1 MRIVATLLSYPPA
14 RWIGSELMTHQ
25 LLRSLAAR
33 GHDITVA
40 VRGDEKPPPWEHEG
54 IPVRGRRAAWEGTY
68 DVIVCHPDYAAT
80 ARDIRRHRGGRIV
93 AVCHNA
99 GIGVR
104 AGLSKTDPDLVVCN
118 SSAMADTLGERDALV
133 ITPPL
138 DIPRDIPGRP
148 AGDRVTIVN
157 LNENKAGRFWDIAA
171 ALPHVPFLAVL
182 GGYGDQI
189 VPTAP
194 PANVEVVQPVPAP
207 LMAEQVWAR
216 TRVLLAPSA
225 QESWSMTAAEAM
237 AHGIPVIAHPADG
250 LLANLGPAGT
260 YIDRDDVD
268 GWTAAITALL
278 KDDVAWSTAS
288 TAGRARALEHA
299 ATADHAAFVAAVEAW
314 EPRHADAP
322 R

>member
-1 MRIVATLLSYPPA
+1 MRVVATLLSYPPA

-33 GHDITVA
+33 GHDITVV

-54 IPVRGRRAAWEGTY
+54 IRVRGRAGAWDGRY
-68 DVIVCHPDYAAT
+68 DVIVCHPDYAST
-80 ARDIRRHRGGRIV
+80 AREIRRHRGGRIV

-99 GIGVR
+99 GIGERV
-104 AGLSKTDPDLVVCN
+104 GLSKTDPELVVCN
-118 SSAMADTLGERDALV
+118 SRLMADTLGERDALV
-133 ITPPL
+133 VTPPL
-138 DIPRDIPGRP
+138 RIPAAPVS
-148 AGDRVTIVN
+148 GDRVTIVN

-189 VPTAP
+189 VPSAVP
-194 PANVEVVQPVPAP
+194 GNVEVAQPVPAP
-207 LMAEQVWAR
+207 LMAEQVWSR

-237 AHGIPVIAHPADG
+237 AHGVPVIAHPADG
-250 LLANLGPAGT
+250 LLANLGDAGVFV
-260 YIDRDDVD
+260 DRDDVPA
-268 GWTAAITALL
+268 WSAAITALH
-278 KDDVAWSTAS
+278 DTSTWQAAS
-288 TAGRARALEHA
+288 ERARARAAAHA

-314 EPRHADAP
+314 EPRHAAAA